1 MFDSTK
7 RSLRE
12 LLQELKKGAIQLPE
26 FQRGWVWKNEQ
37 IKELIASVIRQYPI
51 GAVML
56 LEAGGEVRFQT
67 RPVEGLIF
75 DGSTPDPELLIL
87 DGQQRLT
94 SMFQATLMGAAAKTE
109 NERKQK
115 VERWYYIDMR
125 QLLANPDLL
134 EEAVVDV
141 PANQI
146 RPEIAGRPGLDL
158 STPELQYKL
167 QLFPLS
173 RIYEASGW
181 QTGYVKYWKDTNS
194 FSEAFDVY
202 TAFQDNVIA
211 PFCEYQLPVITL
223 AKSSRR
229 EAVCQVFEKV
239 NTGGV
244 KLNAF
249 ELVTAS
255 FAADGFDLRA
265 DWYGR
270 KARDGANAVEGRLQR
285 FLSGREKGKSEGVQR
300 LGRIL
305 KTVRETDFLQ
315 CVALLSTRS
324 SRQRD
329 QQNPELSADKWTGI
343 SCKRATILDLPLH
356 EYKQWADV
364 AEEGFFR
371 AGRFLI
377 QQGYYRSVDL
387 PYVTQVVPLAAIL
400 GSLGSDY
407 NSAAVT
413 EKVQQWY
420 WCGVLGELYGGA
432 NETRFSKDLPEVI
445 DWITGKPITPSTVYE
460 ADFRPNRLDTMR
472 TRNSA
477 AYKGLY
483 TLLLRE
489 QAKDFRTG
497 RPIDDSIFYEDAIDI
512 HHIFPAV
519 WCEAQGIA
527 VERAN
532 SILNKTPQTA
542 RTNRVIGGAPPSSY
556 LPKLERAY
564 LKHQGAA
571 ETSVGNASAVMDQLL
586 NSHRISP
593 EHLRRDAFDVF
604 YEQRRRDLLELIGRV
619 IGKSIAF
626 ETPSPSEEDALPQI
640 DEDDDITTALEEA
653 YT

>member
-12 LLQELKKGAIQLPE
+12 LLQELKKGTIQLPE

-56 LEAGGEVRFQT
+56 LETGGEVRFQT
-67 RPVEGLIF
+67 RPVEGLRF
-75 DGSTPDPELLIL
+75 DGAIPAPNLLIL

-94 SMFQATLMGAAAKTE
+94 SMFQATLMGSAAKTE

-115 VERWYYIDMR
+115 VARWYYLDMKR
-125 QLLANPDLL
+125 LLANPDLL
-134 EEAVVDV
+134 EEAVIDV
-141 PANQI
+141 PADRI
-146 RPEIAGRPGLDL
+146 RPEVAGRKGLDL
-158 STPELQYKL
+158 SSSSLEYQSF
-167 QLFPLS
+167 LFPLS
-173 RIYEASGW
+173 HIYREGDWQMGFIDHWSDKEGFRDALATYKKFKEEVVEPFSG
-181 QTGYVKYWKDTNS
+181 
-194 FSEAFDVY
+194 
-202 TAFQDNVIA
+202 
-211 PFCEYQLPVITL
+211 YQLPVITL

-255 FAADGFDLRA
+255 YAADGFDLRA

-270 KARDGANAVEGRLQR
+270 KIRDGVAATEGRYQR
-285 FLSGREKGKSEGVQR
+285 FAAGREQGKPEGVQR

-305 KTVRETDFLQ
+305 KAVRETDFLQ

-324 SRQRD
+324 RRQQD
-329 QQNPELSADKWTGI
+329 QQNGQLSPDKWTGV
-343 SCKRATILDLPLH
+343 SCKRATILDLPLA
-356 EYKQWADV
+356 EYEKWAAA

-377 QQGYYRSVDL
+377 KQGFYRSDDL
-387 PYVTQVVPLAAIL
+387 PYVTQLVPLAAIL
-400 GSLGSDY
+400 TSLGSDY
-407 NSAAVT
+407 EAAAT
-413 EKVQQWY
+413 TAKVQRWY

-432 NETRFSKDLPEVI
+432 IETRFAKDFPEVMEWVAGQGP
-445 DWITGKPITPSTVYE
+445 DPSTVYE

-497 RPIDDSIFYEDAIDI
+497 QPINDAIFYDDAIDI
-512 HHIFPAV
+512 HHVFPAV
-519 WCEAQGIA
+519 WCEANRIGPD
-527 VERAN
+527 RSN
-532 SILNKTPQTA
+532 SILNKTPQSA
-542 RTNRVIGGAPPSSY
+542 RTNRVIGGASPSTY

-564 LKHQGAA
+564 LKSQGAS
-571 ETSVGNASAVMDQLL
+571 EKSCTVNAAAAMDELL
-586 NSHRISP
+586 QSHRINP
-593 EHLRRDAFDVF
+593 DLLRSDAFDAF
-604 YEQRRRDLLELIGRV
+604 YEQRRRDLLELIAAV
-619 IGKSIAF
+619 IGKPIAI
-626 ETPSPSEEDALPQI
+626 ESLPPDGEAALPQI
-640 DEDDDITTALEEA
+640 DEDDSEANELEVA
-653 YT
+653 A

>member
-12 LLQELKKGAIQLPE
+12 LLQELRKGTIQLPE

-67 RPVEGLIF
+67 RPVEGLHF
-75 DGSTPDPELLIL
+75 QGQTPDPELLIL

-115 VERWYYIDMR
+115 VERWYYLDMNR
-125 QLLANPDLL
+125 LLNNPDLL
-134 EEAVVDV
+134 EEAVIDV
-141 PANQI
+141 PADRI
-146 RPEIAGRPGLDL
+146 RPDVAGRKGLDL
-158 STPELQYKL
+158 STSELEYEL
-167 QLFPLS
+167 QLFPLG
-173 RIYEASGW
+173 RIYEASSW
-181 QTGYVKYWKDTNS
+181 QTGYVKHWKETEQ
-194 FSEAFDVY
+194 FSEAFEVY
-202 TAFQDNVIA
+202 TAFQDKVIA

-255 FAADGFDLRA
+255 YAADGFDLRA

-270 KARDGANAVEGRLQR
+270 KARDGDEAIEGRYQR
-285 FLSGREKGKSEGVQR
+285 FLAGREHGKTDGVQR
-300 LGRIL
+300 LGKIL
-305 KTVRETDFLQ
+305 KAVRETDFLQ
-315 CVALLSTRS
+315 CVALLSTR
-324 SRQRD
+324 QRRELD
-329 QQNPELSADKWTGI
+329 QQNSQLPIEKWTGI
-343 SCKRATILDLPLH
+343 SCKRATILDLPLS
-356 EYKQWADV
+356 EYQQWADQ
-364 AEEGFFR
+364 AELGFFR

-377 QQGYYRSVDL
+377 QQGYYRSKDL
-387 PYVTQVVPLAAIL
+387 PYVTQLVPLAAIL
-400 GSLGSDY
+400 SSLGDDY
-407 NSAAVT
+407 NAAAT
-413 EKVQQWY
+413 TQKVEQWY

-432 NETRFSKDLPEVI
+432 IETRFGKDLPEVI
-445 DWITGKPITPSTVYE
+445 NWIEGKGVPSTVYD
-460 ADFRPNRLDTMR
+460 ADFRPSRLDTMR

-512 HHIFPAV
+512 HHVFPAV
-519 WCEAQGIA
+519 WCESQGIDTDM
-527 VERAN
+527 AN
-532 SILNKTPQTA
+532 SILNKTPLTA
-542 RTNRVIGGAPPSSY
+542 RTNRVIGGAAPSIY
-556 LPKLERAY
+556 LPKLEKAY
-564 LKHQGAA
+564 LKHQGKGGDD
-571 ETSVGNASAVMDQLL
+571 VGNGRTEMDALL
-586 NSHRISP
+586 HSHSIHP
-593 EHLRRDAFDVF
+593 EHLRRDAFEAF
-604 YEQRRRDLLELIGRV
+604 YEQRRRDLLELISRV
-619 IGKSIAF
+619 IGKTIAV
-626 ETPSPSEEDALPQI
+626 EGTQSAGEEGLPQL
-640 DEDDDITTALEEA
+640 DEDDETTAALEEIDA
-653 YT
+653 

>member
-12 LLQELKKGAIQLPE
+12 LLQELRKGTIQLPE

-67 RPVEGLIF
+67 RPVEGLHF
-75 DGSTPDPELLIL
+75 QGQTPDPELLIL

-94 SMFQATLMGAAAKTE
+94 SMFQATLMGSAAKTE

-115 VERWYYIDMR
+115 VERWYYLDMNR
-125 QLLANPDLL
+125 LLNNPDLL
-134 EEAVVDV
+134 EEAVIDV
-141 PANQI
+141 PADRI
-146 RPEIAGRPGLDL
+146 RPDVAGRKGLDL
-158 STPELQYKL
+158 STSELEYEL
-167 QLFPLS
+167 QLFPLG
-173 RIYEASGW
+173 RIYEASSW
-181 QTGYVKYWKDTNS
+181 QTGYVKHWKETEQ
-194 FSEAFDVY
+194 FSEAFEVY
-202 TAFQDNVIA
+202 TAFQDKVIA

-255 FAADGFDLRA
+255 YAADGFDLRA

-270 KARDGANAVEGRLQR
+270 KARDGDEAIEGRYQR
-285 FLSGREKGKSEGVQR
+285 FLAGREHGKTDGVQR
-300 LGRIL
+300 LGKIL
-305 KTVRETDFLQ
+305 KAVRETDFLQ
-315 CVALLSTRS
+315 CVALLSTR
-324 SRQRD
+324 QRRELD
-329 QQNPELSADKWTGI
+329 QQNSQLPIEKCTGI
-343 SCKRATILDLPLH
+343 SCKRATILDLPLS
-356 EYKQWADV
+356 EYQQWADQ
-364 AEEGFFR
+364 AELGFFR

-377 QQGYYRSVDL
+377 QQGYYRSKDL
-387 PYVTQVVPLAAIL
+387 PYVTQLVPLAAIL
-400 GSLGSDY
+400 SSLGDDY
-407 NSAAVT
+407 NAAAT
-413 EKVQQWY
+413 TQKVEQWY

-432 NETRFSKDLPEVI
+432 IETRFGKDLPEVI
-445 DWITGKPITPSTVYE
+445 HWIEGKGVPSTVYD
-460 ADFRPNRLDTMR
+460 ADFRPSRLDTMR

-512 HHIFPAV
+512 HHVFPAV
-519 WCEAQGIA
+519 WCEAQGIDTDQ
-527 VERAN
+527 AN
-532 SILNKTPQTA
+532 SILNKTPLTA
-542 RTNRVIGGAPPSSY
+542 RTNRVIGGAAPSIY
-556 LPKLERAY
+556 LPKLEKAY
-564 LKHQGAA
+564 LKHQGK
-571 ETSVGNASAVMDQLL
+571 EGDEVGNGRTEMDALL
-586 NSHRISP
+586 HSHSIHP
-593 EHLRRDAFDVF
+593 EHLRRDAFEAF
-604 YEQRRRDLLELIGRV
+604 YEQRRRDLLELISRV
-619 IGKSIAF
+619 IGKTIAV
-626 ETPSPSEEDALPQI
+626 EGTQSAGEEGLPQL
-640 DEDDDITTALEEA
+640 DEDDETTAALEEIDA
-653 YT
+653 

>member
-12 LLQELKKGAIQLPE
+12 LLQELRKGSIQLPE

-67 RPVEGLIF
+67 RPVEGLHF
-75 DGSTPDPELLIL
+75 QGQTPDPELLIL

-115 VERWYYIDMR
+115 VERWYYLDMNR
-125 QLLANPDLL
+125 LLNNPDLL
-134 EEAVVDV
+134 EEAVIDV
-141 PANQI
+141 PADRI
-146 RPEIAGRPGLDL
+146 RPDVAGRKGLDL
-158 STPELQYKL
+158 STSELEYEL
-167 QLFPLS
+167 QLFPLG
-173 RIYEASGW
+173 RIYEASSW
-181 QTGYVKYWKDTNS
+181 QTGYVKHWKETEQ
-194 FSEAFDVY
+194 FSEAFEVY
-202 TAFQDNVIA
+202 TAFQDKVIA

-255 FAADGFDLRA
+255 YAADGFDLRA

-270 KARDGANAVEGRLQR
+270 KARDGDEAIEGRYQR
-285 FLSGREKGKSEGVQR
+285 FLAGREHGKTDGVQR
-300 LGRIL
+300 LGKIL
-305 KTVRETDFLQ
+305 KAVRETDFLQ
-315 CVALLSTRS
+315 CVALLSTR
-324 SRQRD
+324 QRRELD
-329 QQNPELSADKWTGI
+329 QQNSQLPIEKWTGI
-343 SCKRATILDLPLH
+343 SCKRATILDLPLS
-356 EYKQWADV
+356 EYQQWADQ
-364 AEEGFFR
+364 AELGFFR

-377 QQGYYRSVDL
+377 QQGYYRSKDL
-387 PYVTQVVPLAAIL
+387 PYVTQLVPLAAIL
-400 GSLGSDY
+400 SSLGDDY
-407 NSAAVT
+407 NAAAT
-413 EKVQQWY
+413 TQKVEQWY

-432 NETRFSKDLPEVI
+432 IETRFGKDLPEVI
-445 DWITGKPITPSTVYE
+445 NWIEGKGVPSTVYD
-460 ADFRPNRLDTMR
+460 ADFRPSRLDTMR

-512 HHIFPAV
+512 HHVFPAV
-519 WCEAQGIA
+519 WCESQGIDTDM
-527 VERAN
+527 AN
-532 SILNKTPQTA
+532 SILNKTPLTA
-542 RTNRVIGGAPPSSY
+542 RTNRVIGGAAPSIY
-556 LPKLERAY
+556 LPKLEKAY
-564 LKHQGAA
+564 LKHQGKGGD
-571 ETSVGNASAVMDQLL
+571 EVGNGRTEMDALL
-586 NSHRISP
+586 HSHSIHP
-593 EHLRRDAFDVF
+593 EHLRRDAFEAF
-604 YEQRRRDLLELIGRV
+604 YEQRRRDLLELISRV
-619 IGKSIAF
+619 IGKSIAVE
-626 ETPSPSEEDALPQI
+626 ETQSAGEEGLPQLDAD
-640 DEDDDITTALEEA
+640 DETTAALEEIDA
-653 YT
+653 

>member
-12 LLQELKKGAIQLPE
+12 LLQELKNGTIQLPE

-67 RPVEGLIF
+67 RPVEGLRF
-75 DGSTPDPELLIL
+75 SGAVPPPDLLIL

-94 SMFQATLMGAAAKTE
+94 SLFQATLMGSAARTE

-115 VERWYYIDMR
+115 VERWYYLDMKR
-125 QLLANPDLL
+125 LLANPDLL
-134 EEAVVDV
+134 EEAVIDV
-141 PANQI
+141 PADRI
-146 RPEIAGRPGLDL
+146 RPEVAGRKGLDL
-158 STPELQYKL
+158 SSSDREYELG
-167 QLFPLS
+167 LFPLGK
-173 RIYEASGW
+173 IYAAGEW
-181 QTGYVKYWKDTNS
+181 QLGYINHWNGKPEFGDALSLYND
-194 FSEAFDVY
+194 
-202 TAFQDNVIA
+202 FQKEVVN
-211 PFCEYQLPVITL
+211 PFAEYQLPVITL

-255 FAADGFDLRA
+255 YAADGFDLRA

-270 KARDGANAVEGRLQR
+270 KMRDGITAIEGRHQR
-285 FLSGREKGKSEGVQR
+285 FVAGREHEKTEGVQR

-305 KTVRETDFLQ
+305 KAVRETDFLQ

-324 SRQRD
+324 RRQQD
-329 QQNPELSADKWTGI
+329 QQSGQLPPDKWTGV
-343 SCKRATILDLPLH
+343 SCKRATILDLPLV
-356 EYKQWADV
+356 EYEKWA
-364 AEEGFFR
+364 AEAEKGFFR

-377 QQGYYRSVDL
+377 KQGFYRSADL
-387 PYVTQVVPLAAIL
+387 PYVTQLVPLAAIL
-400 GSLGSDY
+400 TSLGSDY
-407 NSAAVT
+407 EAAAT
-413 EKVQQWY
+413 IEKVQRWY

-432 NETRFSKDLPEVI
+432 IETRFAKDFPEVME
-445 DWITGKPITPSTVYE
+445 WIAGKGAEPSTVYE

-489 QAKDFRTG
+489 QARDFRTG
-497 RPIDDSIFYEDAIDI
+497 QPINDAIFYDDAIDI
-512 HHIFPAV
+512 HHIFPAT
-519 WCEAQGIA
+519 WCETNRIGPD
-527 VERAN
+527 RAN
-532 SILNKTPQTA
+532 SILNKTPQSA
-542 RTNRVIGGAPPSSY
+542 RTNRVIGGAAPSTY

-564 LKHQGAA
+564 LKSQGAS
-571 ETSVGNASAVMDQLL
+571 EKSGTVNAAAAMDELL
-586 NSHRISP
+586 HSHRINP
-593 EHLRRDAFDVF
+593 ELLRSDAFDAF
-604 YEQRRRDLLELIGRV
+604 YEQRRRDLLGLIAAV
-619 IGKSIAF
+619 IGKPIAI
-626 ETPSPSEEDALPQI
+626 ESPPPDGEAALPQI
-640 DEDDDITTALEEA
+640 DEDDSEA
-653 YT
+653 NEQEVAS

>member
-12 LLQELKKGAIQLPE
+12 LLQELKKGTIQLPE

-56 LEAGGEVRFQT
+56 LEGGGEVRFQT
-67 RPVEGLIF
+67 RPVEGLRF
-75 DGSTPDPELLIL
+75 DGAIPQPDLLIL

-94 SMFQATLMGAAAKTE
+94 SMFQATLMGSAAKTE

-115 VERWYYIDMR
+115 VERWYYLDMKR
-125 QLLANPDLL
+125 LLANPDLL
-134 EEAVVDV
+134 EEAVVDM
-141 PANQI
+141 PSDRI
-146 RPEIAGRPGLDL
+146 RPEVAGRRGLDL
-158 STPELQYKL
+158 SSSDREYELG
-167 QLFPLS
+167 LFPLS

-181 QTGYVKYWKDTNS
+181 QTGFVKYWKDTES
-194 FSEAFDVY
+194 FSEAFETY
-202 TAFQDNVIA
+202 TAFQDKVIA

-249 ELVTAS
+249 ELITAS
-255 FAADGFDLRA
+255 YAADGFDLRA

-270 KARDGANAVEGRLQR
+270 KMRDGVAAIEGRYQR
-285 FLSGREKGKSEGVQR
+285 FSSGKEPSKPEGVQR

-305 KTVRETDFLQ
+305 KAVRETDFLQ

-324 SRQRD
+324 HRQKD
-329 QQNPELSADKWTGI
+329 QQGGQLPPDKWTGV
-343 SCKRATILDLPLH
+343 SCKRATILDLPLA
-356 EYKQWADV
+356 EYEKWAAI

-377 QQGYYRSVDL
+377 KQGFYRSDDL
-387 PYVTQVVPLAAIL
+387 PYVTQLVPLAAIL
-400 GSLGSDY
+400 TSLGSDY
-407 NSAAVT
+407 EAAAT
-413 EKVQQWY
+413 TAKVQRWY

-432 NETRFSKDLPEVI
+432 IETRFAKDFPEVLEWVAGQGP
-445 DWITGKPITPSTVYE
+445 DPSTVYE
-460 ADFRPNRLDTMR
+460 ADFRSNRLDTMR

-497 RPIDDSIFYEDAIDI
+497 QPINDAIFYDDAIDI
-512 HHIFPAV
+512 HHVFPAV
-519 WCEAQGIA
+519 WCEAKRIGPD
-527 VERAN
+527 RAN
-532 SILNKTPQTA
+532 SILNKTPQSA
-542 RTNRVIGGAPPSSY
+542 RTNRVIGGAAPSTY

-564 LKHQGAA
+564 LKSQGAS
-571 ETSVGNASAVMDQLL
+571 EKSGTMNAAAAMDELL
-586 NSHRISP
+586 HSHRINP
-593 EHLRRDAFDVF
+593 ELLRSDAFDAF
-604 YEQRRRDLLELIGRV
+604 YEQRRRDLLELIGAV
-619 IGKSIAF
+619 IGKPIAVDSLPPDG
-626 ETPSPSEEDALPQI
+626 EAALPQI
-640 DEDDDITTALEEA
+640 DEDDTESSEQEIAA
-653 YT
+653 